1 MIKNLDDRNGAKA
14 YGRRKN
20 LSPQAIVDNALSTT
34 LNLVAGR
41 HGQVAIVDKVR
52 VSGVVGNPQG
62 DTAAPWAGIGD
73 GYGTLRALDYSTGAF
88 VATDSL
94 PLTFWRP
101 AVNSAN
107 VPIYTPI
114 SITIDKFGWVPRINR
129 DANGRDFPAS
139 IQYIRVDPG
148 ANMGGNTTEVDV
160 EIRWGNL
167 LGDQAHSI
175 KPGSWG
181 GVSGLVAGTSVLA
194 APGVGYYWRIHTIVI
209 EAVGG
214 AFAGAPAPLNET
226 IALSDDA
233 NVTQLMS
240 WRVTS
245 AFDRGRV
252 EFIATD
258 IDWPCR
264 ENAAITFHPSAGLNT
279 AAGGGGNYSVLIGA
293 ERCPITTNPFVNL
306 TGTPA

>member
-20 LSPQAIVDNALSTT
+20 LSAQAIVDGSASTT

-41 HGQVAIVDKVR
+41 HGQVAIVDKLKI
-52 VSGVVGNPQG
+52 VGQVGHPAG
-62 DTAAPWAGIGD
+62 DSAAPWAGVGD
-73 GYGTLRALDYSTGAF
+73 GFGFLRSVNFNGGSLAAKEI
-88 VATDSL
+88 L
-94 PLTFWRP
+94 PLTLWRP

-107 VPIYTPI
+107 VPIYSPAAAVI
-114 SITIDKFGWVPRINR
+114 EKFGWVPTIER
-129 DANGRDFPAS
+129 DSNGRDFPTS
-139 IQYIRVDPG
+139 IQYVRTDPA
-148 ANMGGNTTEVDV
+148 ANIGGQTLEVDL

-167 LGDQAHSI
+167 LGDQAHSL

-181 GVSGLVAGTSVLA
+181 GVSGLAAGTSVLA

-264 ENAAITFHPSAGLNT
+264 ENSAITFHPSAGLNVAPT
-279 AAGGGGNYSVLIGA
+279 GNYSVLVGA